1 MSVLIYPE
9 FFQSRRVE
17 SRTVDLSWQDLPV
30 DSRPFYYLHDHVVA
44 VSLVIAVYHEIVNRR
59 PKVAFWCA
67 PKIRSV
73 QSHMYRIKSAGW
85 VRSG

>member
-44 VSLVIAVYHEIVNRR
+44 VSLVIAVYHEMVNGR
-59 PKVAFWCA
+59 PKVALL
-67 PKIRSV
+67 
-73 QSHMYRIKSAGW
+73 
-85 VRSG
+85 VRSSCPS